1 MRGGTDLGFLVK
13 IKDGRVK
20 SGVRVFKIKID
31 GAEKKAEL
39 AGFGQVDMQ
48 GICAAEAAQ
57 FSHWKSDCLGCAVLL
72 CLVVCLTILPSFVLP
87 SASLTNMIVH

>member
-57 FSHWKSDCLGCAVLL
+57 FSHWKSDGFGCAVLL
-72 CLVVCLTILPSFVLP
+72 CLVVCLTMLPSSFCP
-87 SASLTNMIVH
+87 SFCISH

>member
-48 GICAAEAAQ
+48 GTCAAEAAQ
-57 FSHWKSDCLGCAVLL
+57 FSLWKSDGLGCAVLL
-72 CLVVCLTILPSFVLP
+72 CLVACLTMLPSSFCP
-87 SASLTNMIVH
+87 SFCISH

>member
-20 SGVRVFKIKID
+20 SGVRVFKIKVD

-48 GICAAEAAQ
+48 GTGAAKAAK
-57 FSHWKSDCLGCAVLL
+57 FSLWKSDGLGCAMLL
-72 CLVVCLTILPSFVLP
+72 SLTVCLTMLTSFVLP
-87 SASLTNMIVH
+87 FASLINMIVH

>member
-20 SGVRVFKIKID
+20 SGVRVFKIKVD

-48 GICAAEAAQ
+48 GTCAAKAAQ
-57 FSHWKSDCLGCAVLL
+57 FSLWKSDCLWCAVLL
-72 CLVVCLTILPSFVLP
+72 CLTVCLTMLISFVLP

>member
-57 FSHWKSDCLGCAVLL
+57 FSLWKSDCLGCAMLL
-72 CLVVCLTILPSFVLP
+72 CLVVCLTMLPSSFCP
-87 SASLTNMIVH
+87 SFCISH